1 MRPKKANF
9 RLSDGVHKPDRNFAF
24 SGRIRPRLRH
34 FRLVKATSL
43 VQTVG
48 SASQEIPQFGTP
60 GSTVYG
66 TNCGFG
72 FSTTTPGY
80 VSLCS
85 CGFPTAHVAASR
97 AQGPGTPMGA
107 TARQGR
113 PPGRGIP
120 SAPGSPQP
128 ASDDADSPIV
138 ITIEFAAAKTKIANS
153 TRWTTLPPG
162 PTLSSTRV
170 VQG

>member
-1 MRPKKANF
+1 MRPEKANF

-48 SASQEIPQFGTP
+48 SANQEIPQFGTP

-80 VSLCS
+80 VSK
-85 CGFPTAHVAASR
+85 R
-97 AQGPGTPMGA
+97 KDTPVHG
-107 TARQGR
+107 Q
-113 PPGRGIP
+113 
-120 SAPGSPQP
+120 SP
-128 ASDDADSPIV
+128 AS
-138 ITIEFAAAKTKIANS
+138 AAG
-153 TRWTTLPPG
+153 G
-162 PTLSSTRV
+162 PTKVTR
-170 VQG
+170 